1 MRVDCE
7 IIEREKAD
15 VAVGDTLLHE
25 PHEVER
31 RPEILGVVVERRE
44 DERAPRERAPSEI
57 GEGGGETVVYLREEA
72 AQLRLRPLVWVA
84 ASVVCGGDT
93 VRVEGL
99 DDEARGI
106 GVDLHHVQLLRLV
119 EDEVEPREPRRQV
132 KGVHR
137 VQIGQNLARHIHRA
151 CEVVRCTLEHLGGL
165 AEDAEQPG
173 RCRTHLLIERCRERL
188 YRMRGVAICIVGVL
202 DKGENRGIELINIGG
217 WMHHD
222 APEEERMP
230 ARPKP
235 DCLLMSLMRRLLFR
249 S

>member
-1 MRVDCE
+1 M
-7 IIEREKAD
+7 
-15 VAVGDTLLHE
+15 GDALLHE

-31 RPEILGVVVERRE
+31 RPEILGIVVERRE
-44 DERAPRERAPSEI
+44 DERPPRERAPSEI

-72 AQLRLRPLVWVA
+72 AQLRLHPLVWVA
-84 ASVVCGGDT
+84 ASVVCGGDA

-99 DDEARGI
+99 DDEARRI

-173 RCRTHLLIERCRERL
+173 RCRAHLLIERRWKDLHC
-188 YRMRGVAICIVGVL
+188 MRGVAICIVSVL
-202 DKGENRGIELINIGG
+202 NKRENRRVELINIGG
-217 WMHHD
+217 WVHHD